1 MKKYLEELLVRY
13 PVLAS
18 DRQEMESVITE
29 VIASLE
35 KGGTL
40 FVCGNGGSGSDADHI
55 AGELLKGF
63 LSKREL
69 SEEEKA
75 GFEDRF
81 GAEGRALSEEL
92 QHGLRC
98 ISLLSHPGFTTA
110 FGNDVNPV
118 LIFAQQ
124 LYALGRAGDVILGI
138 STSGNAENIRR
149 AFMVARTV
157 GIRTVLLTGAVP
169 GRCVPYA
176 DVVLGVPERETFKIQ
191 ELHLPFYHMLCMTLE
206 EHFFG
211 TEKTW

>member
-1 MKKYLEELLVRY
+1 MREYLDQLLVRY
-13 PVLAS
+13 PVLAPI
-18 DRQEMESVITE
+18 RAGMESVIAELIT
-29 VIASLE
+29 SLE
-35 KGGTL
+35 KGGTF

-69 SEEEKA
+69 NEEEKA
-75 GFEDRF
+75 EFEQRF

-110 FGNDVNPV
+110 FSNDVNPV
-118 LIFAQQ
+118 LIYAQQ
-124 LYALGRAGDVILGI
+124 LYALGRAGDVVMGI

-149 AFMVARTV
+149 AFMVARTI

-176 DVVLGVPERETFKIQ
+176 DVVLGVPEKETFKIQ
-191 ELHLPFYHMLCMTLE
+191 ELHLPFYHMLCMELE
-206 EHFFG
+206 RHFFG
-211 TEKTW
+211 KEEK